1 MTLKVNTRLARTHS
15 GLAVDPDVRKAYEM
29 FMRDHRRMIGTLVHF
44 SMIVF
49 IVDKHMKSFYLEC
62 TNCSFEK
69 LKSEQ
74 NWIRLNCLKVGN
86 QLYST

>member
-1 MTLKVNTRLARTHS
+1 CGWS
-15 GLAVDPDVRKAYEM
+15 GCPEGSRNVYGLSSLNDEHAQS
-29 FMRDHRRMIGTLVHF
+29 L

-69 LKSEQ
+69 NKTGAKLDTSELLEG
-74 NWIRLNCLKVGN
+74 WE
-86 QLYST
+86 STV

>member
-1 MTLKVNTRLARTHS
+1 MARTHS

-62 TNCSFEK
+62 TNCSFGKNKIGAK
-69 LKSEQ
+69 LDTSELLEG
-74 NWIRLNCLKVGN
+74 WE
-86 QLYST
+86 STV